1 MPKLIIAGSV
11 NMDIVA
17 YTKHIPVKGETVLG
31 TALKYFPGGKGGN
44 QAVAA
49 ARMEAETHFIG
60 CVGDDAFA
68 ETLTSYLSAAGV
80 QTHIRQVSGVSSGT
94 ALITVAD
101 NDNVITVVPG
111 ANLEVS
117 SEDLTIDIQSGDILL
132 SQFEIGLETL
142 GEFFKKGK
150 AAGATTILNPSPYAE
165 IPTGLHQHTDILIVN
180 EGELI
185 SIAGVTGT
193 DAAFARIAKEIL
205 SKHSH
210 RAVIV
215 TLGASGV
222 MLVTENNVTHVNA
235 EKVDVVDTTGAGDC
249 FAGAFAAALCSQS
262 CLEDAVKLASQA
274 AAISVTRE
282 GASTSSP
289 TLKEVRSRFKA

>member
-17 YTKHIPVKGETVLG
+17 FTKHIPVKGETVLG
-31 TALKYFPGGKGGN
+31 SSLKYFPGGKGGN

-49 ARMEAETHFIG
+49 ARMGAETHFIG

-68 ETLTSYLSAAGV
+68 ETLTTYLAGAGV
-80 QTHIRQVSGVSSGT
+80 ETHIRQVSGVSSGT
-94 ALITVAD
+94 ALIIVAD

-111 ANLEVS
+111 ANLSVG

-132 SQFEIGLETL
+132 SQFEIGFDALE
-142 GEFFKKGK
+142 EFFRKGK

-165 IPTGLHQHTDILIVN
+165 IPAQLRKLTDILIVN
-180 EGELI
+180 EGELMA
-185 SIAGVTGT
+185 IAGVSGS

-205 SKHSH
+205 TKDNYK
-210 RAVIV
+210 AVIV

-222 MLVTENNVTHVNA
+222 MMVTEQDVKHIQA
-235 EKVDVVDTTGAGDC
+235 EKVEVVDTTGAGDC
-249 FAGAFAAALCSQS
+249 FAGAFASSLCGQAT
-262 CLEDAVKLASQA
+262 LEEAVRLASRA

-289 TLKEVRSRFKA
+289 TLEEVTSRFGA